1 MEINP
6 RFSGT
11 AATRALLGFNEPD
24 ILIRKYL
31 LKQKVGKIKY
41 KKGLVLRDLRMV
53 YISPNQIKQI
63 NRQKFIKNINKPLR
77 NTKQYKNTKNS

>member
-11 AATRALLGFNEPD
+11 AAIRALLGFNEPD

-31 LKQKVGKIKY
+31 LKQKIGKIKY
-41 KKGLVLRDLRMV
+41 KKGLVLRDLRMIYV
-53 YISPNQIKQI
+53 SFDKINKI
-63 NRQKFIKNINKPLR
+63 NRYKFIKNRSN
-77 NTKQYKNTKNS
+77 Q